1 MRGVQP
7 GVQRRPGARRS
18 RAVASLALAV
28 LALAAVAVALAAP
41 PRPARADAAADAAVP
56 ILMYHAIGATNVPVR
71 FRALRVSRR
80 AFASQVAALRRAG
93 YRAVTLQQVWDA
105 WHAGGPLPRRP
116 VVLSFDD
123 GYVGHARDALPILR
137 AAGWP
142 GVLNLDLSRLRSMG
156 GTAAVRRLVRAGWEV
171 DSHTLTHRDLT
182 RLSGDA
188 LHRELAESR
197 ARITRLFGSPAN
209 FLCYPSGRFDATVVA
224 AAADAG
230 YLAATTTVPGYAQ
243 RSGDPFALP
252 RIQVTGGKDA
262 AWLLARLRALRP

>member
-41 PRPARADAAADAAVP
+41 PRPDAAADAAVP

-156 GTAAVRRLVRAGWEV
+156 GTAAVRRLERAGWEV

-209 FLCYPSGRFDATVVA
+209 FLCYPSGRFDATVAA